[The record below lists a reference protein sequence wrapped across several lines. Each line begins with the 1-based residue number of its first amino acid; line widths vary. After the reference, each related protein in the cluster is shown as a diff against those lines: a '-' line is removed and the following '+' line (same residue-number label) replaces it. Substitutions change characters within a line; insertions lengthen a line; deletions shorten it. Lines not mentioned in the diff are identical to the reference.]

1 MKKNIMSNIKKVD
14 HISLAV
20 NSTKKGIF
28 FYTNVFE
35 YRVIFEEDNMTKQIQ
50 SITGLK
56 EISCNIAQLE
66 SDFIGNVLELI
77 EFKNYKSIDTQINHP
92 LYPGCAHVGFIV
104 NDLSKMLD
112 ITIKYGAKQLG
123 EITNFE
129 TGKSVYC
136 TEPSGTFFEME
147 ELN

>member
-1 MKKNIMSNIKKVD
+1 M
-14 HISLAV
+14 SLAV
-20 NSTKKGIF
+20 NSIKKGIY

-77 EFKNYKSIDTQINHP
+77 EFKNYKSKDTQINHP

-112 ITIKYGAKQLG
+112 ITIKYGAKQLR
-123 EITNFE
+123 
-129 TGKSVYC
+129 
-136 TEPSGTFFEME
+136 
-147 ELN
+147 

>member
-1 MKKNIMSNIKKVD
+1 MSNIKKVD

-50 SITGLK
+50 SMTGLK
-56 EISCNIAQLE
+56 EIACNIVQLK

-77 EFKNYKSIDTQINHP
+77 EFKNYKSINTQISHP
-92 LYPGCAHVGFIV
+92 LYPGCAHIGFIV
-104 NDLSKMLD
+104 NNLSKMIE
-112 ITIKYGAKQLG
+112 ITSKYGAKTLG
-123 EITNFE
+123 DITDFE
-129 TGKSVYC
+129 AGKSVYC

>member
-1 MKKNIMSNIKKVD
+1 MKKNIMSNIKNVD

-20 NSTKKGIF
+20 NNIKKGIY

-56 EISCNIAQLE
+56 KISCNIVQLK
-66 SDFIGNVLELI
+66 SDFAGNKLELI
-77 EFKNYKSIDTQINHP
+77 EFKNYQSTNKEISHP
-92 LYPGCAHVGFIV
+92 LYPGCAHIGFIV
-104 NDLSKMLD
+104 KDLSKMID
-112 ITIKYGAKQLG
+112 IAIKYEARMLG

-129 TGKSVYC
+129 TGKSVYF

>member
-1 MKKNIMSNIKKVD
+1 MNNINNVD
-14 HISLAV
+14 HFSLSV
-20 NSTKKGIF
+20 NDIKKGIY

-35 YRVIFEEDNMTKQIQ
+35 YKIIFQEYNMTKQIQ
-50 SITGLK
+50 SMTGLK
-56 EISCNIAQLE
+56 KISCNIVQLK
-66 SDFIGNVLELI
+66 SDFVSNKLELI
-77 EFKNYKSIDTQINHP
+77 EFKNYQTINAEINHP
-92 LYPGCAHVGFIV
+92 IYPGCAHIGFIV

-112 ITIKYGAKQLG
+112 IAVKYDARVLG

-129 TGKSVYC
+129 TGRSIYC

>member
-20 NSTKKGIF
+20 NSIKKGIF

-35 YRVIFEEDNMTKQIQ
+35 YRVMFEEENMTKQIQ
-50 SITGLK
+50 SMTGLK
-56 EISCNIAQLE
+56 EISCNIVQLK

-77 EFKNYKSIDTQINHP
+77 EFKNYKSINTQISHP
-92 LYPGCAHVGFIV
+92 LYPGCAHIGFIV
-104 NDLSKMLD
+104 KDLSKMID
-112 ITIKYGAKQLG
+112 IAIKYEARMLG

-129 TGKSVYC
+129 TGKSVYF

-147 ELN
+147 ELY

>member
-1 MKKNIMSNIKKVD
+1 MSNIKKVD
-14 HISLAV
+14 HMSLAV
-20 NSTKKGIF
+20 NSIKKGIY

-92 LYPGCAHVGFIV
+92 LYPGCEHVGFIV
-104 NDLSKMLD
+104 NDLSK
-112 ITIKYGAKQLG
+112 IVFPIFEG
-123 EITNFE
+123 ELAIVMPQ
-129 TGKSVYC
+129 S
-136 TEPSGTFFEME
+136 SIFFI
-147 ELN
+147 LS

>member
-1 MKKNIMSNIKKVD
+1 MKKNIMSNIKNVD

-20 NSTKKGIF
+20 NSIKKGIY

-56 EISCNIAQLE
+56 EISCNIVQLK

-77 EFKNYKSIDTQINHP
+77 EFKNYKSINTEISHP
-92 LYPGCAHVGFIV
+92 LYPGCAHIGFIV
-104 NDLSKMLD
+104 KDLSKMID
-112 ITIKYGAKQLG
+112 IAIKYEARMLG

-129 TGKSVYC
+129 TGKSVYF

>member
-1 MKKNIMSNIKKVD
+1 MYK
-14 HISLAV
+14 
-20 NSTKKGIF
+20 
-28 FYTNVFE
+28 
-35 YRVIFEEDNMTKQIQ
+35 RQ
-50 SITGLK
+50 
-56 EISCNIAQLE
+56 EI
-66 SDFIGNVLELI
+66 
-77 EFKNYKSIDTQINHP
+77 KNYKSKDTQINHP